1 MIINEDFF
9 DEIDNEE
16 LISVEQNDLG
26 KDIRETLSPDNYTYL
41 FIIGISSTKI
51 TDYSPGQLVNLINR
65 ITYILDFCNFITS
78 HSDVKI
84 VTGDERNVTHLVE
97 FSDESYYHKTFNV
110 TFAVNCEIKKIK
122 SFIPFMVQLLSILD
136 KTDTD
141 STHKIEII
149 KRSDSEY
156 WNVDPTH
163 YKAFVCS
170 SSFLKNILIN
180 KKKSEIAYKVLNRF
194 LDVAFLFNES
204 GKTYKDVCSIFGINN
219 NPLISKRI
227 FANINSGWADCPT
240 SKQHEL
246 TGIKFLTN
254 KIKKKS
260 VSSYLQE
267 LHENS
272 CSYESIWKH
281 VFSKIRLYSVL
292 NADNCMTTYEF
303 LRDDATSY
311 AIKENVCP
319 DDVYIRQFDNNRRLM
334 VVMHLTTYYNK
345 DFNCVIDVWSTINSL
360 CYEIDKPR
368 WAEVFKIIGEGV
380 TDKDVDNFW
389 NKLKKPEW

>member
-16 LISVEQNDLG
+16 INSVEQNDLG
-26 KDIRETLSPDNYTYL
+26 EDKIKTLSPNNYTHL
-41 FIIGISSTKI
+41 FVIGMTSTKA
-51 TDYSPGQLVNLINR
+51 TDYPTGQLVNLIKR
-65 ITYILDFCNFITS
+65 ITYILDVFNFITS

-84 VTGDERNVTHLVE
+84 VTRDERNVTHLVE
-97 FSDESYYHKTFNV
+97 LADESYYHMSFNV

-122 SFIPFMVQLLSILD
+122 SFIPFVVQLLSILD
-136 KTDTD
+136 KTDKD

-163 YKAFVCS
+163 YKAFICP

-194 LDVAFLFNES
+194 LDVAFLFNKS

-227 FANINSGWADCPT
+227 FAGVNSGWADCPT

-260 VSSYLQE
+260 VASYLQE
-267 LHENS
+267 LHKNS

-281 VFSKIRLYSVL
+281 VFSKIRL
-292 NADNCMTTYEF
+292 
-303 LRDDATSY
+303 
-311 AIKENVCP
+311 
-319 DDVYIRQFDNNRRLM
+319 
-334 VVMHLTTYYNK
+334 
-345 DFNCVIDVWSTINSL
+345 
-360 CYEIDKPR
+360 
-368 WAEVFKIIGEGV
+368 
-380 TDKDVDNFW
+380 
-389 NKLKKPEW
+389 